1 MSFKSLLL
9 VPAIFGLAGCLENNT
24 QRGVAG
30 AAGGAII
37 SGVTGGSPITGAVV
51 GGAAG
56 YLCKDLNI
64 AGCQSN

>member
-37 SGVTGGSPITGAVV
+37 SGVTRAAAQSQALLSGGRQAICAKT
-51 GGAAG
+51 
-56 YLCKDLNI
+56 
-64 AGCQSN
+64 